1 MADHA
6 VVDMESGGHKRHHK
20 SHKSKK
26 KSHHKSSRRSLSP
39 GSDGS
44 TDDSRHR
51 HKSTSHSKSH
61 HNMKAVSSRFGTLDL
76 EDSEPIPTRPALSPA
91 DDRIVLN
98 GRKLKDSSTRMPDSA
113 LKSTRSKKSMRAAKQ
128 SRRALLPDD
137 DRSTKTAPRGGAFA
151 NSLRHLARSL
161 RGGNANAVRPSH
173 SPQSHKRGWCG
184 LRPAAVILTTL
195 ICCALIAAIV
205 VIVVLTTGDDTPA
218 VVYKKHGRFSVLAP
232 CLCLV
237 TRCVTVADRG
247 VTNRRSVHWIGP
259 VLAFG
264 FGRVAAQV

>member
-1 MADHA
+1 
-6 VVDMESGGHKRHHK
+6 
-20 SHKSKK
+20 
-26 KSHHKSSRRSLSP
+26 
-39 GSDGS
+39 
-44 TDDSRHR
+44 
-51 HKSTSHSKSH
+51 
-61 HNMKAVSSRFGTLDL
+61 MKAVSSRFGTLDL

-218 VVYKKHGRFSVLAP
+218 VVYKKHGDPCTGLGPCLPLAP
-232 CLCLV
+232 GELPLKCSSGVCLPAQC
-237 TRCVTVADRG
+237 T
-247 VTNRRSVHWIGP
+247 SQVHCISTCHTCQAYKCTYCGEHP
-259 VLAFG
+259 IFG
-264 FGRVAAQV
+264 CYC